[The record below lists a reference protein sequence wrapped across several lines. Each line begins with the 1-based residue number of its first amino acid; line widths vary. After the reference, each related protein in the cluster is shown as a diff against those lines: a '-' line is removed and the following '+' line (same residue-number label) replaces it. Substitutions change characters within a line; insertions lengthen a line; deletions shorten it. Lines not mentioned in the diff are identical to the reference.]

1 MVINAHIS
9 WWRKFRRRESPA
21 GDVRPVE
28 MVAGPGDGVPSDE
41 RAPVRERLLELF
53 GLVGDA
59 DARVIRAR
67 GRLASLL
74 F

>member
-1 MVINAHIS
+1 MDDAFA
-9 WWRKFRRRESPA
+9 RLLDLFAQLPA
-21 GDVRPVE
+21 
-28 MVAGPGDGVPSDE
+28 DE

-53 GLVGDA
+53 GLVGDG

>member
-1 MVINAHIS
+1 AFA
-9 WWRKFRRRESPA
+9 RLLDLFA
-21 GDVRPVE
+21 TL
-28 MVAGPGDGVPSDE
+28 PSDE

-53 GLVGDA
+53 ALIGDT
-59 DARVIRAR
+59 DPRVLRAR